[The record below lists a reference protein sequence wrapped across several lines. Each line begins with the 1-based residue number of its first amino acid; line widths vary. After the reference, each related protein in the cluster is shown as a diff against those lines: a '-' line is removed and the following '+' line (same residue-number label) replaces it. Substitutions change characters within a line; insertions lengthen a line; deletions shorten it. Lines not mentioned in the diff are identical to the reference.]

1 MRDPEDFDAFYIDAR
16 ERLLLQTYALTG
28 DLPAARAAVRDAF
41 IVAWHHWRKI
51 GRLEDPEESVR
62 PHAWRHAQRRHT
74 ARLWHRDRSIDPE
87 ITKTFEALSEL
98 SAIQRKALLLT
109 QLGAV
114 TMSQM
119 AREIGRPI
127 EDAERELQGA
137 ATAFAQARGI
147 HTSQI
152 HYQLANLR
160 RQISDVRWPRAT
172 ILRRAGGARRRTH
185 TLVGAATAVAA
196 LVISGSVVTDTTG
209 VRPSLDRPVV
219 AAGQAQA
226 QPATPSPSASASPE
240 PEPEPLTDA
249 ALIGTGD
256 LSRLTGRKGWKLTG
270 TSDNSEGNG
279 LAIPCQ
285 EERYA
290 DPRGSAALLRTFEAK
305 NRART
310 AEATAFQSVE
320 ESRNV
325 RAAQRTLT
333 RTLDWYAG
341 CRIERAQVLS
351 TQRLPGVGDEA
362 TLIVVRVWGKPDRT
376 MAVTVARTGVFTTTV
391 MTTVANAERANTRAS
406 ARTIGGAVGN
416 LCALP
421 EAGECATTT
430 KLQQTAPL
438 PVGSDPALLSEID
451 LPPISGVAKPWVG
464 TEPSRAENNLASTR
478 CDETQFKGRF
488 NQTRIRNNMTRSFLI
503 PQAKLAKTFGL
514 TQTVGSLPKQKA
526 KAFVEGVRQRLAG
539 CQDKD
544 LGTRVTRL
552 VQRESDKESLTV
564 WTLTTELSDNRS
576 LDYSM
581 AIIRHGGVITQIGFI
596 PDGSAA
602 MSNQDFLALAQR
614 AQDRLPQLKVAQK
627 KQAQKN
633 EAQNQQ
639 G

>member
-1 MRDPEDFDAFYIDAR
+1 MRDPEDFDAFYTDAR

-28 DLPAARAAVRDAF
+28 DLSAARAAVRDAF
-41 IVAWHHWRKI
+41 IVAWHHWRKV

-74 ARLWHRDRSIDPE
+74 ARLWHRDRSIDSE
-87 ITKTFEALSEL
+87 VTATFEALSEL

-119 AREIGRPI
+119 AREIGRPL

-160 RQISDVRWPRAT
+160 TQISDVRWPRAT
-172 ILRRAGGARRRTH
+172 IVRRAGGARRRTH

-209 VRPSLDRPVV
+209 VRPSLDRPVA

-226 QPATPSPSASASPE
+226 PPATPSPSTSASPE

-279 LAIPCQ
+279 LVIPCQ

-325 RAAQRTLT
+325 RAAQRTLAA
-333 RTLDWYAG
+333 TLDWYAG

-351 TQRLPGVGDEA
+351 TQRLPGIGDEA
-362 TLIVVRVWGKPDRT
+362 TMIVVRVWGEPDRT
-376 MAVTVARTGVFTTTV
+376 MAVTVARTGVFTTTL

-421 EAGECATTT
+421 AAGECATST

-451 LPPISGVAKPWVG
+451 LPPVAGVAKPWVG
-464 TEPSRAENNLASTR
+464 TAPRRAENNLASTR

-488 NQTRIRNNMTRSFLI
+488 NQTQIRNNMTRSFLI

-552 VQRESDKESLTV
+552 VQRESDKEGLTV
-564 WTLTTELSDNRS
+564 WTLTTELSDDRS

-602 MSNQDFLALAQR
+602 MSNEDFLALAQR
-614 AQDRLPQLKVAQK
+614 AQDRLPQLKVARK
-627 KQAQKN
+627 KQ
-633 EAQNQQ
+633 AQNQQ